1 MYESYRSLI
10 LLRDAGL
17 LVILAIVW
25 FWPNLAPRFFSSV
38 ERWGTRVSRHRTASV
53 LVVMALVIAFRL
65 SLLPLVKVPV
75 PQTHDEFSYLLA
87 GDTFAHGRLA
97 NPPHPLW
104 VFFETF
110 HVNQLPTYASKYPP
124 GQGAV
129 LAVGELLGNPWIG
142 VLLSVACLCGA
153 ITWALRGWM
162 NLRWAFLGGILA
174 VFQFGAVNYWIES
187 YWGGAVAAIGGA
199 LVMGAFPRILK
210 RRRARDS
217 ILFAVGMGILANS
230 RPYEGG
236 LFTMIFLVALACLLV
251 KRGMILRRETFVRV
265 VMPITATLILA
276 GAFIGY
282 YNWRVTGNPML
293 LPYVVNNRS
302 YMAAPAF
309 QWQKLYPV
317 HHYRNPQFESFYG
330 DQRAHWGQ
338 EHFRMTWDGIK
349 VSILEKLDKLQTF
362 YAPPELGIP
371 IVFAL
376 LLFRRNKKVRFCV
389 LVSAIFIPGLLC
401 ILWLL
406 PHYAAPF
413 TITVYVLIMI
423 GFRSLR
429 RWKVKGR
436 PVGVGL
442 TRVLVLSHILLL
454 MAQIVAVKVL
464 LHGVTH
470 RGAGWAI
477 ARAQI
482 ESKLESTPGQ
492 HLILVH
498 YAPEHDANQEWVFN
512 HAEIDQA
519 KVVWAREIPG
529 ENVDL
534 LVNYF
539 RGRNLW
545 VVEPDAPS
553 GPKLERLQSSEA
565 RNQQAK
571 AGPKSYKSR

>member
-17 LVILAIVW
+17 LVVLAIAW
-25 FWPNLAPRFFSSV
+25 FWPNIGSRFFSSV
-38 ERWGTRVSRHRTASV
+38 ERWGTRVSRHRFGSV
-53 LVVMALVIAFRL
+53 LGVTMLSVILRL
-65 SLLPLVKVPV
+65 SLLPLVKIPV

-97 NPPHPLW
+97 NPPHALW

-162 NLRWAFLGGILA
+162 NPRWAFLGGILA
-174 VFQFGAVNYWIES
+174 VIQFGAVNYWMES

-199 LVMGAFPRILK
+199 LVMGAFPRIL
-210 RRRARDS
+210 RRQRVRDS
-217 ILFAVGMGILANS
+217 ILFAAGIGILANS
-230 RPYEGG
+230 RPFEGG

-251 KRGMILRRETFVRV
+251 KRGMILRRETLMRV

-282 YNWRVTGNPML
+282 YNWRVTGNPMV

-309 QWQKLYPV
+309 QWEKLYPV

-330 DQRAHWGQ
+330 DQRAHWQQ
-338 EHFRMTWDGIK
+338 EHFEMSWNGIK
-349 VSILEKLDKLQTF
+349 VGILEKLDKLQTF
-362 YAPPELGIP
+362 YAPPELGVP

-376 LLFRRNKKVRFCV
+376 LLFRRNRKVRFCA
-389 LVSAIFIPGLLC
+389 LVSAIFILGLLC
-401 ILWLL
+401 VLWLL

-413 TITVYVLIMI
+413 TITVYVLIML

-429 RWKVKGR
+429 RWKINGR
-436 PVGVGL
+436 PAGVGL
-442 TRVLVLSHILLL
+442 TRALVLFHVLMF
-454 MAQIVAVKVL
+454 MAQVVAVKVL

-470 RGAGWAI
+470 RDAGWAI

-482 ESKLESTPGQ
+482 KSKLESMPGQ

-498 YAPEHDANQEWVFN
+498 YSPQHNANQEWVFN
-512 HAEIDQA
+512 GADIDKA

-529 ENVDL
+529 EDIAP

-539 RGRNLW
+539 RARSLW
-545 VVEPDAPS
+545 VVESDAPS
-553 GPKLERLQSSEA
+553 GPKLERLQPA
-565 RNQQAK
+565 DMQ
-571 AGPKSYKSR
+571 KSIADPGLRAP